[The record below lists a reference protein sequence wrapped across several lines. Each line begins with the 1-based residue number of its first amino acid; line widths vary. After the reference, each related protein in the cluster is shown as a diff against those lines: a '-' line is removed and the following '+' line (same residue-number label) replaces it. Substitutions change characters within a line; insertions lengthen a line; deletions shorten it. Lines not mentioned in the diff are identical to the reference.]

1 MSPDLRSIIVGLV
14 PRGWSAEQALR
25 AVQLL
30 NQVIAAIWY
39 VHGEAM
45 GKIVLGEGSPSAE
58 EVAKGPRRP
67 VGR

>member
-30 NQVIAAIWY
+30 NQVIAAIWC
-39 VHGEAM
+39 VHGEGM
-45 GKIVLGEGSPSAE
+45 GKIVLGEGSPSPE

>member
-1 MSPDLRSIIVGLV
+1 MSSDLRPIIVGLV

-30 NQVIAAIWY
+30 NQAIAAIWC
-39 VHGEAM
+39 VHGEGM
-45 GKIVLGEGSPSAE
+45 GKIALGEGATPAE
-58 EVAKGPRRP
+58 DVAKGPRRP